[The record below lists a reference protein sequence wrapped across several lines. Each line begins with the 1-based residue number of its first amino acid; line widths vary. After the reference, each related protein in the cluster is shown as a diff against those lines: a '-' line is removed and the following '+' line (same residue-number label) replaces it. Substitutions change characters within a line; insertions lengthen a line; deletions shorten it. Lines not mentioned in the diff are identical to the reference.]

1 MKKTWMMA
9 AILAAGSLVS
19 TGRVAAQGPAGAG
32 ATAAADNSSHAS
44 HSYNPIKWVKK
55 DKDKDTKSSD
65 IGDANTDKNK
75 RLTLHLQQQGVLT
88 AETNVTEKCATF
100 KELGSCVAALHAS
113 HSLGLDFDCLKANVT
128 GVLASAE
135 NTSCQRAGGDR
146 GATLEKSIHM
156 IRPDADAKGAAKE
169 AEKRAKEDL
178 KQASA

>member
-1 MKKTWMMA
+1 MKKMWMVV
-9 AILAAGSLVS
+9 AILAAGSSISV
-19 TGRVAAQGPAGAG
+19 GRVAAQGPAGAG
-32 ATAAADNSSHAS
+32 ASAAADSSSHPS

-55 DKDKDTKSSD
+55 DTKSSNST
-65 IGDANTDKNK
+65 DANTDKNK
-75 RLTLHLQQQGVLT
+75 KLTLSLQQQGVLT

-128 GVLASAE
+128 GVLTSADT
-135 NTSCQRAGGDR
+135 TSCQRAGGDK
-146 GATLEKSIHM
+146 GASLEKSIHM
-156 IRPDADAKGAAKE
+156 IKPDADAKGAAKE